1 MKFVGNSP
9 KACLD
14 KLASEKFQ
22 KYFDADATITVPSD
36 YYPGII
42 DEANKSIEKLN
53 EQLIH
58 AKNNGNKE
66 LADSLQQKIDKYTK
80 IKNSVKDSGVS
91 NEEAVFA
98 RLHPKLSTAKDVTKI
113 AHKAGVEQAGYGAA
127 IGGGISMIKNIV
139 AVAKGEKEPKDA
151 ALDFAK
157 DTGVAAGISYATA
170 FSGSVIKGSMQNS
183 ASETVRALSKTN
195 LAGTI
200 VTTTVETGKTLK
212 KYFSREITGLQC
224 LEELGEKGT
233 GQLSAAMFAVAGQAL
248 IPIPVVGAMAGSL
261 VGYALS
267 SACYGELVNA
277 LKGAK

>member
-1 MKFVGNSP
+1 MKENENEEKVSTYTNVALEGAAEEVGQRYGSAIKEHFVAYLGKDNETGEELKKGLKDIFNAKINPEYEKSNIKQQAGFAAENKYTARQNAERIINKDPTRVHNTDIKGSGSYNELFDHIITDKNGKITIQEQMKFVGNSP

-91 NEEAVFA
+91 NEKPY
-98 RLHPKLSTAKDVTKI
+98 LLGCT
-113 AHKAGVEQAGYGAA
+113 
-127 IGGGISMIKNIV
+127 
-139 AVAKGEKEPKDA
+139 
-151 ALDFAK
+151 
-157 DTGVAAGISYATA
+157 
-170 FSGSVIKGSMQNS
+170 QNFQ
-183 ASETVRALSKTN
+183 RQ
-195 LAGTI
+195 
-200 VTTTVETGKTLK
+200 KTLQK
-212 KYFSREITGLQC
+212 SHIKRE
-224 LEELGEKGT
+224 
-233 GQLSAAMFAVAGQAL
+233 
-248 IPIPVVGAMAGSL
+248 
-261 VGYALS
+261 
-267 SACYGELVNA
+267 
-277 LKGAK
+277 